1 MMGHQ
6 PDYQNK
12 LFITGFNLDKRIRD
26 DHPLR
31 KIREKIDFDFIYNE
45 VKDSYGYKGNVSV
58 PPPVILKMML
68 LLILYNVRSERE
80 LISTIP
86 ERLDWLWF
94 LGYDLEDEIPNHSV
108 LSKARARWGVKAF
121 KKFFERIVWQCVKAG
136 LIDGRKVF
144 VDASLIDADASNN
157 SVVDMHKLEK
167 YLNKSYKRLENRL
180 DEITAAKKTPADS
193 RHISTTDPDASVTRH
208 SKGKSKLRYKTHR
221 AVDERHEVITATKV
235 SPGSV
240 DDGHVLEDMIEA
252 HEHNTQRKLE
262 TAVADSKYGTMDNYL
277 LCHDREVKAHI
288 PSIEKAHRGSGRQ
301 KGIFPKEAFSY
312 DPERDTFIC
321 PAGQILGR
329 RNYNKERKHY
339 EYRASAETCNQCEFR
354 NKCTRSKYGRSL
366 KRHVR
371 QNELEVVLKEAGSK
385 TSRRDIK
392 HRQDLSERSFAWST
406 RYGYKRARWRRLW
419 RMEIQDFL
427 IAAVQN
433 ITILIRQPKD
443 RMSKSN
449 VRTEEVRACQHKRT
463 QCYGVQAVFNW
474 RSGLNGV
481 LSGMI
486 LLITLSQNIARSV
499 CLKFKLQKTL
509 LSNSALNC
517 E

>member
-6 PDYQNK
+6 PNYQNK

-31 KIREKIDFDFIYNE
+31 KIQEKIEFDFIYDE

-68 LLILYNVRSERE
+68 LLVLYNVRSERE

-121 KKFFERIVWQCVKAG
+121 KSFFERIVWQCFKTG

-157 SVVDMHKLEK
+157 SVVDTHKLK
-167 YLNKSYKRLENRL
+167 KHLNESYKRFEERL
-180 DEITAAKKTPADS
+180 DDITALKKTPADS
-193 RHISTTDPDASVTRH
+193 RYISTTDPDASVTRH
-208 SKGKSKLRYKTHR
+208 SIGKSKLRYKTHR
-221 AVDERHEVITATKV
+221 AVDEKHEVITATKV
-235 SPGSV
+235 IPGSV
-240 DDGHVLEDMIEA
+240 DDGHVLDDMIEA

-262 TAVADSKYGTMDNYL
+262 TAVADSKYGTKDNYL
-277 LCHDREVKAHI
+277 LCHDRKVKAHI
-288 PSIEKAHRGSGRQ
+288 PSIEKTSRGSGRQ

-312 DPERDTFIC
+312 DTEMDVFLC
-321 PAGQILGR
+321 PAGETLR
-329 RNYNKERKHY
+329 KKSYNKKRKHY
-339 EYRASAETCNQCEFR
+339 EYKAPARACAQCELR
-354 NKCTRSKYGRSL
+354 SKCTLSKDGRTL
-366 KRHVR
+366 KRHIR
-371 QNELEVVLKEAGSK
+371 QDELNIMLEKVKSK
-385 TSRRDIK
+385 SAKRNIK

-406 RYGYKRARWRRLW
+406 RYGYKRARWRNLW

-427 IAAVQN
+427 IAAIQN
-433 ITILIRQPKD
+433 ITILIKQPKD
-443 RMSKSN
+443 KMSKSN
-449 VRTEEVRACQHKRT
+449 VRTEEVRACQQKRT
-463 QCYGVQAVFNW
+463 QCYGMQAVFSLL
-474 RSGLNGV
+474 SGLNRI

-499 CLKFKLQKTL
+499 CLKFRLQ
-509 LSNSALNC
+509 NPF
-517 E
+517 EQQPV